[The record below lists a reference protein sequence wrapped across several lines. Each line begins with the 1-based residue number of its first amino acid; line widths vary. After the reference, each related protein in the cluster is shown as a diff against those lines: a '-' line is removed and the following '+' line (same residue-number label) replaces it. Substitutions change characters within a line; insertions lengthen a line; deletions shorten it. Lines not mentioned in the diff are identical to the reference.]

1 MCFSNTV
8 PQWLSDL
15 TVVSQGSIYNNTD
28 PWWCQFK
35 DSDYPFGISN
45 CSYTLII
52 YNNDIT
58 EKFYVFKAKSRHCIC
73 TNNMHHTW
81 MISHQSYQLSLEVS
95 NVLICCIEFCIML
108 GIYDSIWRL
117 TKSRTISTDMYIVNF
132 TKKYCQSNCIIQTR
146 ALE

>member
-58 EKFYVFKAKSRHCIC
+58 EKLLKVALNTIKHKP
-73 TNNMHHTW
+73 T
-81 MISHQSYQLSLEVS
+81 LS
-95 NVLICCIEFCIML
+95 
-108 GIYDSIWRL
+108 
-117 TKSRTISTDMYIVNF
+117 
-132 TKKYCQSNCIIQTR
+132 
-146 ALE
+146 